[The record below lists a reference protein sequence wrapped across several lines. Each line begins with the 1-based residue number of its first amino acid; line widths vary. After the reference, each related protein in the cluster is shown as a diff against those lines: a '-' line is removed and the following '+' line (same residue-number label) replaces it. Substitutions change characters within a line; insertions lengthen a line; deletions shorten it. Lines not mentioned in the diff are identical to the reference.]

1 MTMAA
6 NTTSPIN
13 GAAVKYWVTAT
24 VSEPMVL
31 TFLQA
36 MGIRSTIVGATA
48 TGGVVQTGGGADGC
62 IYVLDHSA
70 AQELWLNGASLSVTC
85 GVYLNSNQ
93 TTNALQ
99 LNSAAGTLN
108 AASLNMLT
116 GAKIDCVGCGCETD
130 SYYGTQNPSNTD
142 QCIDPT
148 YGTAVADPL
157 ASLPAISPAG
167 CTATNY
173 SWGNANPPQTL
184 NPGTYCGGIRITGGN
199 VTFNPGTYVL
209 NGGGLYIANTSTTV
223 SGSGV
228 LFYNTASG
236 YTAGQLVMTAQPTVT
251 FTSQTTGTYQGILFM
266 QDHNVCP
273 STSHQING
281 QANVKFN
288 GTIYLHCTSS
298 SYVAQNLLYTGQS
311 STGYYS
317 AIVADT
323 LTINGLANLTL
334 DPTGGQ
340 NTGIG
345 LGNTKPFLIQ

>member
-1 MTMAA
+1 MAA

-48 TGGVVQTGGGADGC
+48 TGGVVQTGAGRWMYLCSG
-62 IYVLDHSA
+62 
-70 AQELWLNGASLSVTC
+70 SLSGPGVMAQRSQFVGDVP

-288 GTIYLHCTSS
+288 GRSISTAPPQVMWRRICCTPDSPRQVTIPPS
-298 SYVAQNLLYTGQS
+298 
-311 STGYYS
+311 
-317 AIVADT
+317 
-323 LTINGLANLTL
+323 
-334 DPTGGQ
+334 
-340 NTGIG
+340 
-345 LGNTKPFLIQ
+345 